1 MTRLLAVITERIAT
15 RRGALIT
22 LAAWALFA
30 VLLTVVAQKNPAPPD
45 AFAFS
50 LPASAE
56 ARQADAAIAKNF
68 PQSKGRTASI
78 VLYRPG
84 GLTAQ
89 DRIRAQ
95 SITGWLRSSAAPNNI
110 AGVVDPLSMPEPA
123 AVGLLSKDGSTLVIQ
138 ALITD
143 GGGTSLTDAV
153 SAIRRHIGSRS
164 DGLQIRV
171 TGPAG
176 ILADLTLL
184 TSKILGNILLGTLL
198 LVLVILA
205 FVYRAPLLVLLPV
218 FAVVWSYQV
227 ATSLIA
233 IGEHVKNAPI
243 NAEATAFVPILM
255 FGAGTDYTLLIL
267 SRYRSALT
275 VERNAQSALRRALR
289 AVAEPI
295 LISGSVVFLATLTLT
310 IGALPINHDV
320 GVVLAVGIACVL
332 LAGLSLIPAMLTV
345 LGRAAFWPSVP
356 WVGHSESGRFRI
368 WSKIGSFVV
377 GHPLIATS
385 APIAFLAILATGVF
399 LYQPRFATLDAYL
412 QPSESLQG
420 YALLKQAFGP
430 GSLAPTEVVVQTAGN
445 NPAEAA
451 AVQQALQGSPGVSSV
466 TPAGV
471 SADGLVG
478 LFQVQLRNDPYA
490 SATIDLIPRL
500 RSTAR
505 HALAVA
511 GGGQVL
517 IGGETAS
524 SYDTRTLSATD
535 TRTVVILVLILV
547 SVLLG
552 LFLRSLLAPV
562 YLLLINGLTFGAAL
576 GLILYLNRSVLHSAT
591 ASVQLPLLLFV
602 FLTALG
608 ADYNIF
614 LLSRVREEVRKY
626 PLREAMRRSV
636 ASTGGVITSA
646 GIILAGTFSVL
657 VTVPV
662 RDGVETGLAIA
673 MGILLDTFIVRSL
686 LVPGITLLIGGNAW
700 WPTKLPTV
708 AEEEL
713 IGATTSRQRSALG
726 S

>member
-320 GVVLAVGIACVL
+320 GVV
-332 LAGLSLIPAMLTV
+332 
-345 LGRAAFWPSVP
+345 
-356 WVGHSESGRFRI
+356 
-368 WSKIGSFVV
+368 
-377 GHPLIATS
+377 
-385 APIAFLAILATGVF
+385 
-399 LYQPRFATLDAYL
+399 
-412 QPSESLQG
+412 
-420 YALLKQAFGP
+420 
-430 GSLAPTEVVVQTAGN
+430 
-445 NPAEAA
+445 
-451 AVQQALQGSPGVSSV
+451 
-466 TPAGV
+466 
-471 SADGLVG
+471 
-478 LFQVQLRNDPYA
+478 
-490 SATIDLIPRL
+490 
-500 RSTAR
+500 
-505 HALAVA
+505 
-511 GGGQVL
+511 
-517 IGGETAS
+517 
-524 SYDTRTLSATD
+524 
-535 TRTVVILVLILV
+535 
-547 SVLLG
+547 
-552 LFLRSLLAPV
+552 
-562 YLLLINGLTFGAAL
+562 
-576 GLILYLNRSVLHSAT
+576 
-591 ASVQLPLLLFV
+591 
-602 FLTALG
+602 
-608 ADYNIF
+608 
-614 LLSRVREEVRKY
+614 
-626 PLREAMRRSV
+626 
-636 ASTGGVITSA
+636 
-646 GIILAGTFSVL
+646 
-657 VTVPV
+657 
-662 RDGVETGLAIA
+662 
-673 MGILLDTFIVRSL
+673 
-686 LVPGITLLIGGNAW
+686 
-700 WPTKLPTV
+700 
-708 AEEEL
+708 
-713 IGATTSRQRSALG
+713 
-726 S
+726 